1 MSNLDK
7 KRQLIFGK
15 NLLRIRNEKGLS
27 QDDLA
32 TRCRVTKGS
41 ISVIE
46 NGDRNFQFTT
56 LLALAK
62 ALEVHP
68 KELLDVNF
76 ELDKE
81 EVN

>member
-1 MSNLDK
+1 MKKLDA
-7 KRQLIFGK
+7 KRQILFGK

-27 QDDLA
+27 QDEVA
-32 TRCRVTKGS
+32 ARCRVTKGS

-46 NGDRNFQFTT
+46 NGGRNFSFTT

-68 KELLDVNF
+68 KELLD
-76 ELDKE
+76 LDFDL
-81 EVN
+81 NQ